1 MNYRVAKTAVLVVA
15 ASLASL
21 AIGVAI
27 GVAIGRRTR
36 DEQASPALRIRFG
49 RAPRLV
55 NPLLD
60 CEDAQGIIRP
70 DLANFKGLVEA
81 RIDQGR
87 EAGAIVE
94 AGYYF
99 RQLNDGIWIGIR
111 EREKILPGSIL
122 KIPLAMAVLDKVEH
136 DPALLARGLV
146 FHGSPEGAPVQ
157 MFPIPDALAVGKAY
171 TVKDLIERMLR
182 FSDNNA
188 VGLLQDIVPDD
199 DFNATL
205 RELNVYEST
214 SDGYQADLKAMSS
227 FLRTLYNGT
236 FLSHDHSEELL
247 EMMTDPWFEW
257 GIAGGVPKE
266 LVTATKY
273 GDTIKRI
280 DGTEYFQFHE
290 LGIVYHP
297 EQPYLVGVYAVGAD
311 MDKLVGFVR
320 EVSAI
325 TFEQVDT
332 QARGT
337 PAAK

>member
-21 AIGVAI
+21 AIGVS
-27 GVAIGRRTR
+27 IGRRTR
-36 DEQASPALRIRFG
+36 DERASPALRIRFG
-49 RAPRLV
+49 RSPSLV

-60 CEDAQGIIRP
+60 CEDAQGFFRA
-70 DLANFKGLVEA
+70 DLANFKELIQA

-87 EAGAIVE
+87 KAGAIVE

-122 KIPLAMAVLDKVEH
+122 KIPLAMAILLKAEH
-136 DPALLARGLV
+136 DPAILARKIV
-146 FHGSPEGAPVQ
+146 FPGSPEGAPVQ
-157 MFPIPDALAVGKAY
+157 MFPVPDALVVGKAY
-171 TVKDLIERMLR
+171 TVKILIERMLR

-188 VGLLQDIVPDD
+188 VGLLQEIVQDD
-199 DFNATL
+199 EFNTAL
-205 RELNVYEST
+205 RELNVLESAT
-214 SDGYQADLKAMSS
+214 EGYQADLKTMSS

-236 FLSHDHSEELL
+236 YLSHDRSEELI
-247 EMMTDPWFEW
+247 EMMADPWFEW
-257 GIAGGVPKE
+257 GIVGGVPKE
-266 LVTATKY
+266 VVTATKY
-273 GDTIKRI
+273 GDTVRRI
-280 DGTEYFQFHE
+280 DGTEYLQFHE

-297 EQPYLVGVYAVGAD
+297 AQPYLIGVYAVGAD
-311 MDKLVGFVR
+311 MDRLVGFVR
-320 EVSAI
+320 DVSAI
-325 TFEQVDT
+325 TFGQVDT